1 MGLKTTVIAT
11 IVKLLEKKPKEGGEF
26 DEHQLNEIQW
36 GINSGIDVGIYSDPK
51 FDVFQMDEIRLGLE
65 NDIDAVTYADP
76 SIPWWK
82 MQKIRLRLQSEKK
95 EQK

>member
-1 MGLKTTVIAT
+1 MGLKAITT
-11 IVKLLEKKPKEGGEF
+11 IVKLLGKKPKEGDEF

-36 GINSGIDVGIYSDPK
+36 GINSGIDIGLYSDPK

-65 NDIDAVTYADP
+65 NGIDAATYADP

-82 MQKIRLRLQSEKK
+82 MQKIRLRLQSDKK

>member
-1 MGLKTTVIAT
+1 MMGLKAGLKATVA
-11 IVKLLEKKPKEGGEF
+11 KLLEKKQKDTEF